1 MGKLFYPSLSGAMN
15 HEVKKAPDTTRTT
28 LEDRKD
34 EAFEQGE
41 GRGPSFP
48 TEPIKATTRTEWQW
62 GDRFHAAAPNPRDS
76 HHLLGIKETDATAEE
91 KEETD

>member
-15 HEVKKAPDTTRTT
+15 HEVKKGPGYDA
-28 LEDRKD
+28 EDRKD